1 MQKRLNPLRM
11 QSKVKRMLLVDIR
24 KGNIKNILTNFSIRQ
39 FEEETEKLIKMGNTL
54 NSDNIIDYIKNKK
67 DKPIKSDAN

>member
-1 MQKRLNPLRM
+1 M
-11 QSKVKRMLLVDIR
+11 QSKAKRTLLVDIR
-24 KGNIKNILTNFSIRQ
+24 KRNIKNIFTIFSIRQ